1 MNIIIILL
9 LSIIMMI
16 KSYRRII
23 DNKYKYNV
31 IKMMTKVAD
40 PNIYYINVME
50 QHPKTQELAIK
61 HCNHY
66 NKYSNSVFLPQHTV
80 DAFQEATDFVDN
92 FYKKYNNNNND
103 KKLVILD
110 SGCGRGMST
119 LVLAAKYPNIPIIGI
134 DRSIHRLTK
143 NNPEYLS
150 PQKFNELQV
159 QLNIDNKIKYNNDND
174 DNDNDDDYENDEEL
188 VDTSQYPNAI
198 LIQAELATFWMLAAT
213 RSDWI
218 IDYHYLLYPN
228 PYPKSKHLKRRWHGH
243 PVFPALL
250 ALGGNVIVRSN
261 WPIYCEEFISAIKA
275 IDNSNALNGF
285 KCKVNNVHQIPFPN
299 ENESMSHFERKY
311 IRVKVPLFEAS
322 AKCGTTDLSQ
332 RLLLLKQEQQ

>member
-1 MNIIIILL
+1 
-9 LSIIMMI
+9 
-16 KSYRRII
+16 
-23 DNKYKYNV
+23 
-31 IKMMTKVAD
+31 
-40 PNIYYINVME
+40 
-50 QHPKTQELAIK
+50 
-61 HCNHY
+61 
-66 NKYSNSVFLPQHTV
+66 
-80 DAFQEATDFVDN
+80 
-92 FYKKYNNNNND
+92 
-103 KKLVILD
+103 
-110 SGCGRGMST
+110 MST
-119 LVLAAKYPNIPIIGI
+119 LVLAKKYPTIPIIGI